1 MKTYL
6 GIYVRRWP
14 YFLTMLGLWFVF
26 HLQFDLKILIS
37 GVVASLAMTLFTSSV
52 VYDQSGFRFK
62 NISLWLL
69 MKYLFVL
76 MIEIFKASL
85 SYILIIFHQRYEV
98 IVFDLVLT
106 FRDPLKVALVANS
119 ITLTPGT
126 VSVDVND
133 QTITVMAFVDK
144 GTTQAEVEAPIR
156 QRFEALLKDKKSK

>member
-1 MKTYL
+1 
-6 GIYVRRWP
+6 
-14 YFLTMLGLWFVF
+14 MLGLWFVF

-37 GVVASLAMTLFTSSV
+37 GLIASLAMTLFTSSV
-52 VYDQSGFRFK
+52 VYDQSGLRFK

-69 MKYLFVL
+69 FRYLFVL
-76 MIEIFKASL
+76 IIEIFKASW
-85 SYILIIFHQRYEV
+85 SYILTIFHQRYEV
-98 IVFDLVLT
+98 IVFDLVLS

-144 GTTQAEVEAPIR
+144 GTTQAQVEAPIR
-156 QRFEALLKDKKSK
+156 QRFEALLKDKQSK

>member
-1 MKTYL
+1 
-6 GIYVRRWP
+6 
-14 YFLTMLGLWFVF
+14 MLGLWFVF
-26 HLQFDLKILIS
+26 HLEFDLKILFF
-37 GVVASLAMTLFTSSV
+37 GLVASLAMTLFTSSV

-85 SYILIIFHQRYEV
+85 SYILVIFHQRYEV

>member
-1 MKTYL
+1 
-6 GIYVRRWP
+6 
-14 YFLTMLGLWFVF
+14 MLGLWFVF
-26 HLQFDLKILIS
+26 HLEFDLKILFS
-37 GVVASLAMTLFTSSV
+37 GLVASLAMTLFTSSV

-85 SYILIIFHQRYEV
+85 SYILVIFHQRYEV

>member
-6 GIYVRRWP
+6 GIYVKRWP

-37 GVVASLAMTLFTSSV
+37 GVFASLAMTLFTSSV

-85 SYILIIFHQRYEV
+85 SYILVIFHQRYEV

>member
-6 GIYVRRWP
+6 GIYFRRWP

-26 HLQFDLKILIS
+26 HLQFDLKILVS

-69 MKYLFVL
+69 IKYLVVL
-76 MIEIFKASL
+76 IIEIFKASMG
-85 SYILIIFHQRYEV
+85 YILIFFHQRYEV
-98 IVFDLVLT
+98 IVFDLVLA

-144 GTTQAEVEAPIR
+144 GTTQAQVEGSIR
-156 QRFEALLKDKKSK
+156 QRFEAMLKDKKRS